1 MKISI
6 TVNNT
11 MAKSTNRSLSAT
23 ATGIFLIAAAVS
35 CIISIIFLILGLVH
49 EGPTF
54 YNGQECRMTYSH
66 FQFLPLRVL
75 PSPTKSKVD
84 DNIQQQQVERHRLLK
99 FTDKRDPRHEH
110 FYPISGSLVE
120 NYESASHNP
129 IIHRLRHLRL
139 RKSRL

>member
-1 MKISI
+1 
-6 TVNNT
+6 
-11 MAKSTNRSLSAT
+11 MAKSTTNRSLSAT
-23 ATGIFLIAAAVS
+23 TIGILIAAAVS
-35 CIISIIFLILGLVH
+35 CIISIILLIWGFH

-75 PSPTKSKVD
+75 PSSSTESST
-84 DNIQQQQVERHRLLK
+84 NRQQQLEEERYRLLK

-129 IIHRLRHLRL
+129 NKK
-139 RKSRL
+139 RKMQNKRQQKIRRKKRK